1 AQLQSADT
9 EGVLGTLAR
18 AGRITVQRRHHV
30 RPQLAHRIAS
40 ALPCCELTPNTM
52 AIEIP
57 VWGIVGPTVDERTY
71 SVPAMSCG
79 HCEQAIKTGVS
90 SVPGVAEVQVDLQTK
105 RVRILGAQL
114 DDRALRAAIEDAGY
128 DVA

>member
-1 AQLQSADT
+1 MGYSHL
-9 EGVLGTLAR
+9 
-18 AGRITVQRRHHV
+18 
-30 RPQLAHRIAS
+30 
-40 ALPCCELTPNTM
+40 
-52 AIEIP
+52 
-57 VWGIVGPTVDERTY
+57 TVDERTY

-79 HCEQAIKTGVS
+79 HCEQAVKTGVS

-128 DVA
+128 DVADTSTIQ